1 MKPATCRMALLSLL
15 LISLACGCATITPQ
29 SMAKRTGNSTKVD
42 DTKATLTAG
51 LPRLGPIR
59 IPRPGAKAARAR
71 REEAET
77 QIGSSI
83 KQRAEETR
91 QASREPQ
98 KREAT
103 ARREEAAWQR
113 DVKAPEVSSKES
125 TSDEM
130 SGELAGFD
138 QVTQAL
144 IRAELRDATPDERTQ
159 LLQDLRGVSADMVPK
174 ILGIRR
180 AALNYKTG
188 GAGETI
194 SPTGGYSSSSKDVE
208 NLPAT
213 QAGLGTNNPWKAN
226 YAPPPVGS
234 GTNVNPSVNTQ
245 AIDNSSGNNRMGG
258 PTFPTATFPT
268 TPNQTTLPNGMS
280 PEQLAA
286 QVQASTSS
294 FGLTGN
300 GQNPM
305 LSGMSPVQ
313 SMGMLFNNSQQG
325 MTQGNQGMIPLTSQ
339 TPNSPYVG
347 GLPSAAQNGWSN
359 PTGNYQ
365 LSPPLNSTGQTTPVA
380 PNGQQSTNGP
390 GQNLGQQGYGQQN
403 FGQQNSGG
411 QTGGPTIPAAAVS
424 YQNSLATNSQTG
436 PIGNGW
442 ANGNLPNYSTLPT
455 AMHSPD
461 WQQHLQGL
469 ISAAEAE
476 AALLNPGTTDLE
488 KQRYIEAHVQ
498 LRMLYMMAGQQQRAL
513 AHIPGIDPADQ
524 EFWQQVMWGT
534 TNYFDIRQ
542 IPGASDRATQT
553 VAQFQAASS
562 RLREKAHLELRGLN
576 FCNQIYGFGDIE
588 KFAGGN
594 EFTPGTQVL
603 VYAEVSNFK
612 SELGADGRYHSKLKP
627 SYEILRP
634 GGQGQLIEQKNVAP
648 IEDICN
654 NHRQD
659 FYFYIKLSI
668 PEQIAQ
674 GPYVLRLTVE
684 DELSHKLSTQTLN
697 FIVK

>member
-1 MKPATCRMALLSLL
+1 
-15 LISLACGCATITPQ
+15 
-29 SMAKRTGNSTKVD
+29 
-42 DTKATLTAG
+42 
-51 LPRLGPIR
+51 
-59 IPRPGAKAARAR
+59 
-71 REEAET
+71 
-77 QIGSSI
+77 
-83 KQRAEETR
+83 
-91 QASREPQ
+91 
-98 KREAT
+98 
-103 ARREEAAWQR
+103 
-113 DVKAPEVSSKES
+113 
-125 TSDEM
+125 
-130 SGELAGFD
+130 
-138 QVTQAL
+138 
-144 IRAELRDATPDERTQ
+144 
-159 LLQDLRGVSADMVPK
+159 
-174 ILGIRR
+174 
-180 AALNYKTG
+180 YKTG

-194 SPTGGYSSSSKDVE
+194 SPTGGYSSSSVE
-208 NLPAT
+208 NLPAA

-234 GTNVNPSVNTQ
+234 GTNVNPQFNTQ
-245 AIDNSSGNNRMGG
+245 ANDGRSGDSRMGG
-258 PTFPTATFPT
+258 PTFPTTSSPSTTFPT

-325 MTQGNQGMIPLTSQ
+325 MTQGNQGMIPLASQ
-339 TPNSPYVG
+339 TPNSPYTG
-347 GLPSAAQNGWSN
+347 GLPAAAQNGWSN

-365 LSPPLNSTGQTTPVA
+365 LSPPLNSTGQMTPVA
-380 PNGQQSTNGP
+380 PNGQQATNGA
-390 GQNLGQQGYGQQN
+390 GQNLGQQGYGQQGYGQQN
-403 FGQQNSGG
+403 FGQQQVGQQNSTQQNFGQQNSGG
-411 QTGGPTIPAAAVS
+411 QAGGPTIPATAVS
-424 YQNSLATNSQTG
+424 YQNSLATNSIGTNSQTG
-436 PIGNGW
+436 PNGNGW

-476 AALLNPGTTDLE
+476 AAQLNPGTTDLE

-697 FIVK
+697 FTVK